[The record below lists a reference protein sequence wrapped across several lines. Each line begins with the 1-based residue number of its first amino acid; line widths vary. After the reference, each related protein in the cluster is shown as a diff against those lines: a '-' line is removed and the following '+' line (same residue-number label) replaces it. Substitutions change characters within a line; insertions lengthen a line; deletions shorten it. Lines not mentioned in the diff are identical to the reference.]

1 MLHLPGHR
9 EDAPALATHG
19 PLEMKRFNSMSSG
32 AELRLWRVSALV
44 WLGIATTV
52 QAAPPSVSSLL
63 PAGGQRG
70 TEVAVTLQGTPG
82 ATVPEVWCHRPGL
95 EFVRPE
101 KPGPITVRIAAD
113 AQPGL
118 YWLRFYNA
126 EGSSTLRPFYV
137 GTQPEVLEVEPN
149 NSIRKPQALPSTRV
163 VVNGVLAKAEDADV
177 YAIPLTKGQTVVASV
192 AAFEDLGSPMD
203 AVLQIL
209 SPAGFVLEQN
219 EDDQGWDPRITFT
232 APDDGTYFA
241 RLFAF
246 PATPDSSIRLAGGTD
261 YVYRLTISTGS
272 FPDHVWP
279 LALPVGESVGLTAF
293 NAGGQEFPEKG
304 ALNVTEAG
312 PQRAWLDVWDGPA
325 WVVGSTAPLVQETL
339 PETDAAQVLP
349 AVPAT
354 IMGRLGHS
362 GDVDRYRFALT
373 KDRVIEIEAFSR
385 AIGSPLDP
393 VVKISDAAGKV
404 LKELDDLGNKPDPR
418 FDFTAP
424 ADGEYEVQI
433 SERFGDGGPRGVYVL
448 AIRDLEAAARLTVAA
463 DSFVVTGDKPLE
475 IAISVERIAGFDEE
489 ITVSAIDLPEGV
501 TAEPVVAKPKEAAA
515 QKGGRRRGRS
525 GANAT
530 DTATLKL
537 VSTRPE
543 GFRGPLIIVG
553 KTAGDEPREFRVEA
567 NIKSPDTQA
576 PYVWL
581 TVVPPKK

>member
-1 MLHLPGHR
+1 MRRDL
-9 EDAPALATHG
+9 
-19 PLEMKRFNSMSSG
+19 SG
-32 AELRLWRVSALV
+32 GADLRLWRAFALV
-44 WLGIATTV
+44 WLGMATTA
-52 QAAPPSVSSLL
+52 QGAPPSVSSLL

-82 ATVPEVWCHRPGL
+82 ATVPEVWCQRPGL

-101 KPGPITVRIAAD
+101 KPGPINVKIAAD
-113 AQPGL
+113 APPGL
-118 YWLRFYNA
+118 YWLRFYNE

-137 GTQPEVLEVEPN
+137 GTQSEVLEVEPN
-149 NSIRKPQALPSTRV
+149 NSVRKPQTLPSTRV

-232 APDDGTYFA
+232 APVDGTYYA

-293 NAGGQEFPEKG
+293 NAGGQEFPEKP
-304 ALNVTEAG
+304 ALNVAEVG
-312 PQRAWLDVWDGPA
+312 PQRAWLDVWDAPV
-325 WVVGSTAPLVQETL
+325 WIVGSAAPLVQETL
-339 PETDAAQVLP
+339 PEMDTAPVLP

-354 IMGRLGHS
+354 IMGRLDHS
-362 GDVDRYRFALT
+362 GDVDRFRFALM
-373 KDRVIEIEAFSR
+373 KDRAIEIEAFSR
-385 AIGSPLDP
+385 SIGSPLDP
-393 VVKISDAAGKV
+393 VVKIADAAGKV

-424 ADGEYEVQI
+424 ADGEYELQI
-433 SERFGDGGPRGVYVL
+433 FERFGDGGPRGVYVL
-448 AIRDLEAAARLTVAA
+448 AIRDLEATARLTLAT
-463 DSFVVTGDKPLE
+463 DSFVVAGDKPLD
-475 IAISVERIAGFDEE
+475 IAVSVERIAGFDGE
-489 ITVSAIDLPEGV
+489 ITVSAVDLPEGV
-501 TAEPVVAKPKEAAA
+501 TAEPVVAKPKEASA
-515 QKGGRRRGRS
+515 QKGGRRRGRA

-537 VSTRPE
+537 VSTRAE
-543 GFRGPLIIVG
+543 GFRGPLTIVG
-553 KTAGDEPREFRVEA
+553 KTAGDDPREFRVDA
-567 NIKSPDTQA
+567 NIKAPDTQT